1 MEWKINDDAVNVA
14 VVIVN
19 VVEIVGGV
27 GDTKNR
33 SSISKAFVSVDNLS
47 KSFELFLSFWF
58 LQKKFKRRVFR
69 DDAKKGA
76 KKIDD
81 GFWNFFSKL

>member
-19 VVEIVGGV
+19 VVVEIVGGV

-33 SSISKAFVSVDNLS
+33 SSILRLLFPVDNLS
-47 KSFELFLSFWF
+47 KSFEFFFIFLVS
-58 LQKKFKRRVFR
+58 
-69 DDAKKGA
+69 
-76 KKIDD
+76 
-81 GFWNFFSKL
+81 

>member
-1 MEWKINDDAVNVA
+1 MEWKINDDA
-14 VVIVN
+14 VN

-47 KSFELFLSFWF
+47 KSFEFFLSFWF
-58 LQKKFKRRVFR
+58 LQKIEFQKKNFSRRR
-69 DDAKKGA
+69 EERSEKD
-76 KKIDD
+76 
-81 GFWNFFSKL
+81 

>member
-47 KSFELFLSFWF
+47 KSFEFFLSFWF
-58 LQKKFKRRVFR
+58 LQKIEFQKKNCSRRR
-69 DDAKKGA
+69 EERSEKD
-76 KKIDD
+76 
-81 GFWNFFSKL
+81 